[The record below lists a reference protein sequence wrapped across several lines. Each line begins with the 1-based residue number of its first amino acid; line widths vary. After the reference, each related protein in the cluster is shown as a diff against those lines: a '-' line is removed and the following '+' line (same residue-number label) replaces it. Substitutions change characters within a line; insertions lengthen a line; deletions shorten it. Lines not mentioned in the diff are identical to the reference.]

1 MTGLRS
7 ADMTTH
13 TYLKT
18 SGEIEKK
25 AVHLTREF
33 LQHAVSLNS
42 PPVEW
47 TFIKV
52 PDSRRLRK
60 STDHDQ
66 SIRVVE
72 RNGTLYISICSK
84 DLLLIPLGALQ
95 GWLELKIVH
104 AMIEADTN
112 SYRFNFQNQIRPL
125 MRLAGGSL
133 YFIRELVEHLSRALK
148 RRETTK
154 IISQM
159 DRGLPQVYYYFYT
172 INPTAEDRELYK
184 KLMPHNW
191 SRASHLCGKL
201 GNYIALSYLADQ
213 GVGFSRS
220 LLSDWPKQYGYTQK
234 DQSFM
239 EDMVSISDYY
249 QDREFSFQ
257 LVEMFKLL
265 RETLLVAGSSDTPA
279 NNPGLTV

>member
-112 SYRFNFQNQIRPL
+112 LYRFNFQNQILPL
-125 MRLAGGSL
+125 MPLSGSAL

-148 RRETTK
+148 KREATK
-154 IISQM
+154 IITKM
-159 DRGLPQVYYYFYT
+159 DRGLPQVYYYFHT
-172 INPTAEDRELYK
+172 INPTVEDRKLYK
-184 KLMPHNW
+184 KSLPHNW
-191 SRASHLCGKL
+191 TRASHLCGKL
-201 GNYIALSYLADQ
+201 GEYMALSYLADQ
-213 GVGFSRS
+213 GIGFSNS
-220 LLSDWPKQYGYTQK
+220 LLSDWQKLYGFTEK
-234 DQSFM
+234 DQAFIG
-239 EDMVSISDYY
+239 DLKSIANHF
-249 QDREFSFQ
+249 QDHEFSFR
-257 LVEMFKLL
+257 LVEMFKFL
-265 RETLLVAGSSDTPA
+265 RKTLLIAGSDDSGA
-279 NNPGLTV
+279 NNPGLIV